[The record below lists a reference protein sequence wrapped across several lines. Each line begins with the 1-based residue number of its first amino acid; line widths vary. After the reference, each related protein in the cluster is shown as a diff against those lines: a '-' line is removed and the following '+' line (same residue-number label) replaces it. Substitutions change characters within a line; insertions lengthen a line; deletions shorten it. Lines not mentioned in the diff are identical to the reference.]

1 MVDLE
6 FMDIVMG
13 VNSMC
18 GLLSTQ
24 KGNDEL
30 KRVLNEHYDDAYMAV
45 ESKHV
50 GNLATEKQAISY
62 AILNLMEAD
71 GYRFVTAVS
80 QKDNYKWFETT
91 HKDIMTKIQL
101 AFCNLTRNKK
111 KKTKKAVV
119 ADGQVKINSFSLK
132 KK

>member
-18 GLLSTQ
+18 GLHSTQ
-24 KGNDEL
+24 KGNVEL

-62 AILNLMEAD
+62 EILHLMEDD
-71 GYRFVTAVS
+71 GYRFVTAVGEK
-80 QKDNYKWFETT
+80 QDDFKWFEPT
-91 HKDIMTKIQL
+91 HKVITLFIQQ
-101 AFCNLTRNKK
+101 AFQNLTASK
-111 KKTKKAVV
+111 KKAVL
-119 ADGQVKINSFSLK
+119 AERKPKIISLNK
-132 KK
+132 CERW